1 MSLFIRWHGGLGDA
15 IICNALVRHFAAK
28 GPAIVTAKHHN
39 MGSVEFMFRDDQNIT
54 ALPVADDAEADRL
67 CIAHKG
73 EVLQLGMFGPNFT
86 FKDWSDCFYRQAGLN
101 PDLRWH
107 GFRVQREWGSE
118 LWPPEGDYAFV
129 HEDRARKMIVR
140 DELLPPMPIVLAE
153 KRDTIFAYLGV
164 IENAA
169 EIHCIDSAFLALCDQ
184 IKTKAHR
191 LGLHRYARPN
201 SKENGYAGPPTLR
214 KNWEVI
220 K

>member
-1 MSLFIRWHGGLGDA
+1 MSLFIRPHLGLGDA
-15 IICNALVRHFAAK
+15 IILNALVRHFAAK
-28 GPAIVTAKHHN
+28 GPVIFPCKTHN
-39 MGSVEFMFRDDQNIT
+39 APSVSFMFRDCQDIS
-54 ALPVADDAEADRL
+54 VAAVGGDADAELRCTL
-67 CIAHKG
+67 CNNALK
-73 EVLQLGMFGPNFT
+73 LGMFGKDFT
-86 FKDWSDCFYRQAGLN
+86 FKDWSDCFFRQAGLN

-107 GFRVQREWGSE
+107 GFRIQREWGSE

-129 HEDRARKMIVR
+129 HEDRARNMIIR
-140 DELLPPMPIVLAE
+140 DELLPAMPIVLAE

-169 EIHCIDSAFLALCDQ
+169 EIHVIDSAFLALCDQ

-191 LGLHRYARPN
+191 LVLHHYARPN

-214 KNWEVI
+214 KHWIVE